1 MNALKPDDRLAP
13 VDFAPLAGAT
23 LGSLAGATTV
33 DLRPGL
39 FTAGLLLLVLDTLA
53 GLWLGGFLGRLRALR
68 AGPAALILA
77 ALVASSVPVRGVRAE
92 EPPANRSN
100 GIESALITR
109 LAYVITGD
117 AAVDEASRAGLTGL
131 TQMLA
136 ARTALEPGEPAGL
149 DPAKDELAF
158 YPLIYWP
165 IAPNRPLPS
174 EAAIRKMADV
184 RALHSV
190 SGAFDMVAEAV
201 TPSIGDMDA
210 LIDRIGALEGVERT
224 TSSIILSTKIDR

>member
-13 VDFAPLAGAT
+13 VDYAPLTGAA
-23 LGSLAGATTV
+23 LGSLAGASTV

-68 AGPAALILA
+68 ARPAALVLA
-77 ALVASSVPVRGVRAE
+77 ALLAGTMPVRGLAPKRS
-92 EPPANRSN
+92 ANRPN

-109 LAYVITGD
+109 LAYIVTGD
-117 AAVDEASRAGLTGL
+117 AAVDEASRAGLSGL

-165 IAPNRPLPS
+165 IAPNRPQPS
-174 EAAIRKMADV
+174 EAAIRKID
-184 RALHSV
+184 
-190 SGAFDMVAEAV
+190 AFMRNGGTVLFD
-201 TPSIGDMDA
+201 TRDA
-210 LIDRIGALEGVERT
+210 LTARPGGPTSRRPPTCARCWRRWKCRNWSRCRPT
-224 TSSIILSTKIDR
+224 TC